1 MLADETKDISY
12 GQERVGVIG
21 FEPMTSALSELRSS
35 QLSYTPE
42 CTRLMILSSGD
53 LSVQPPL
60 RRIIATFD
68 TAQTVATLVS
78 RIGCG

>member
-1 MLADETKDISY
+1 
-12 GQERVGVIG
+12 V
-21 FEPMTSALSELRSS
+21 
-35 QLSYTPE
+35 
-42 CTRLMILSSGD
+42 MILSSGD